1 MSINPNMANRE
12 VVDFVLCD
20 YKTKKPFL
28 NLDFANVSSTEM
40 QATRVIAY
48 GGRGRAPRVP
58 FDGERTATMTVET
71 QITPMKLFAL
81 LSGGDVETTAKVFK
95 REVLTLAE
103 NKLTLTETPVED
115 SVSVFAADDDCGQ
128 ALDVSVSEKE
138 VTVTSGSDGSA
149 YIVYYLAEKSTGV
162 QTVSFNSKKYPKAF
176 TAYGET
182 LYKTE
187 NDELLPYRITA
198 YKAVP
203 QSNFTASWSN
213 TGDPTSLSVVFDL
226 FEDDNGNFFDMSLI
240 EE

>member
-20 YKTKKPFL
+20 YQTKKPFL

-71 QITPMKLFAL
+71 QITPMKLFAML
-81 LSGGDVETTAKVFK
+81 AGNDVESAGKVFT
-95 REVLTLAE
+95 REVLTLAT
-103 NKLTLTETPVED
+103 NKLTLTETPVEG
-115 SVSVFAADDDCGQ
+115 SVFIFKDGDDCGTQVQ
-128 ALDVSVSEKE
+128 ATVSEKE
-138 VTVTSGSDGSA
+138 ATVTDGNDGDA
-149 YIVYYLAEKSTGV
+149 YIVYYLVEKSSGV
-162 QTVSFNSKKYPKAF
+162 QTVSFNSKKYPKAY

-182 LYKTE
+182 LYKPE

-203 QSNFTASWSN
+203 QSNFSASWSN
-213 TGDPTSLSVVFDL
+213 TGDPTSLSITFDL